1 MKNGSVIKMD
11 GSLKRLGQM
20 ADKYYN
26 EGKFILAL
34 RFAWKQLEEYDG
46 DGEIFA
52 RLCDIYEGM
61 GLNGSALNCWFHFLD
76 IAEEEDLPDIYEGLA
91 VNFLNMGN
99 EGQAAYYYNRLI
111 DADDTLPPETKMDI
125 AEAFATA
132 KKDKFRFVYPPKLA
146 DYSKEISIG
155 AKALKAGDC
164 NRAISELS
172 KVEKGSKEY
181 MSAQEMQAVAYLLAG
196 ETKQAEEIC
205 VELLKDYPDDV
216 RAQATLAAVYLEQGR
231 GEESRVLAERL
242 SKEKLEET
250 DDLYKVATVCC
261 ENGLHAEAYEKF
273 SILDNRMPYDGR
285 MLYFKA
291 VSAYK
296 CGKIDEAERALSDLC
311 DIYPDAEVSKYYLKA
326 IRNYKDGLIE
336 KPELLYFY
344 HLPQEERE
352 SRCRTLIRISEA
364 SKDEALIF
372 GAIALRDGYF
382 HWCFDEMDGADHDLQ
397 HLALVTAVH
406 ARVDTFLYKVFL
418 DPDVLD
424 VLKIEVLR
432 LLYERNENVEFGIVL
447 CNIYRKAYLQRIKIG
462 RKKRKR
468 FIEAYARIAS
478 KFVLLDEEYG
488 DKMKYAAETL
498 YRALEKY
505 ESLDLIDNIDDCA
518 CAIFVMAGLKEL
530 GSDMHTV
537 ARAFDASPERV
548 GVLLSVVLSDR
559 YETEETEKKE

>member
-1 MKNGSVIKMD
+1 MKNGSVMKMD
-11 GSLKRLGQM
+11 NSIKRLGQM
-20 ADKYYN
+20 ADNYYN
-26 EGKFILAL
+26 EGKYILAL
-34 RFAWKQLEEYDG
+34 RFAYKQLENYDG
-46 DGEIFA
+46 DGDVYA

-61 GLNGSALNCWFHFLD
+61 GLNGSAINWWFHFLD

-99 EGQAAYYYNRLI
+99 ESQAAYYYNRLI
-111 DADDTLPPETKMDI
+111 DADETLPPETKMDI

-164 NRAISELS
+164 NRAIGELS

-196 ETKQAEEIC
+196 ETQQAEEVC

-231 GEESRVLAERL
+231 DVESRALAEQL
-242 SKEKLEET
+242 AQEKLEDT

-273 SILDNRMPYDGR
+273 SILDRKMPYDGR

-296 CGKIDEAERALSDLC
+296 CGKIEEAERALSDLC
-311 DIYPDAEVSKYYLKA
+311 DIYPDAEVAKYYLRA
-326 IRNYKDGLIE
+326 IRNYKEGVGA
-336 KPELLYFY
+336 KPELIYFY

-352 SRCRTLIRISEA
+352 SRCRLLLRISEA
-364 SKDEALIF
+364 SKDEAQIF
-372 GAIALRDGYF
+372 GVLALRDGYF

-397 HLALVTAVH
+397 HLALIAAVR
-406 ARVDTFLYKVFL
+406 ARADEFLYGVML

-424 VLKIEVLR
+424 VLKIEALR
-432 LLYERNENVEFGIVL
+432 LLYERNENLELGIVL
-447 CNIYRKAYLQRIKIG
+447 CNIYRKAYIQRIKIG
-462 RKKRKR
+462 RKKRKA
-468 FIEAYARIAS
+468 FIGAYARIAS
-478 KFVLLDEEYG
+478 KFVLLNEEYG

-505 ESLDLIDNIDDCA
+505 ESLDLIDNTDDCA

-548 GVLLSVVLSDR
+548 GVLLSVVLSDQ

>member
-296 CGKIDEAERALSDLC
+296 CGKIDEAERALCDLC

-352 SRCRTLIRISEA
+352 SRCRTLIRISES

-397 HLALVTAVH
+397 HLALVTAIH
-406 ARVDTFLYKVFL
+406 ARVDSFLYKVFL

-424 VLKIEVLR
+424 VLKIEALR

>member
-372 GAIALRDGYF
+372 GALALRDGYF

-397 HLALVTAVH
+397 HLALVTAIH
-406 ARVDTFLYKVFL
+406 ARVDSFLYKVFL

-424 VLKIEVLR
+424 VLKIEALR

-447 CNIYRKAYLQRIKIG
+447 CNIYRKEYLQRIKIG